1 MNANDNVAMAGTISV
16 RLPWDVFSKIDT
28 MAKEEDRSRSNIA
41 RRLLL
46 KAVNGEEPDVPVS
59 PALHP

>member
-16 RLPWDVFSKIDT
+16 RLPWSVFSKIDA
-28 MAKEEDRSRSNIA
+28 MARKEDRSRSNIA

-46 KAVNGEEPDVPVS
+46 KAVNGDGS
-59 PALHP
+59 DAPADPARQP